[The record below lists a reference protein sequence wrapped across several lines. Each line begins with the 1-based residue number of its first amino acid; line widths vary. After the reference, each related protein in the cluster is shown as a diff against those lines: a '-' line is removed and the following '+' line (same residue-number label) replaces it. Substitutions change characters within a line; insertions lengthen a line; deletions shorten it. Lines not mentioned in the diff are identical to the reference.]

1 MKRLEAPRSM
11 EAQSYC
17 FNKGYKIY
25 PIPEGLDYRIQIEY
39 KGQTKLGEKTYSKT
53 EWYDAIWELYD
64 RIYGLL
70 NRLLHTLHNRQ
81 FISIAYLHV
90 LARYSARAGLLV

>member
-53 EWYDAIWELYD
+53 EWYDAIWELYE
-64 RIYGLL
+64 RIYK
-70 NRLLHTLHNRQ
+70 NAVQ
-81 FISIAYLHV
+81 
-90 LARYSARAGLLV
+90 

>member
-1 MKRLEAPRSM
+1 LNRGTKKRKLSALMKRLEASRNM

-64 RIYGLL
+64 KIYEKSSSSL
-70 NRLLHTLHNRQ
+70 
-81 FISIAYLHV
+81 
-90 LARYSARAGLLV
+90 

>member
-1 MKRLEAPRSM
+1 MKRLEASRNM

-39 KGQTKLGEKTYSKT
+39 KGQTKLGEKIYSKT

-64 RIYGLL
+64 RIYEKSSSSL
-70 NRLLHTLHNRQ
+70 
-81 FISIAYLHV
+81 
-90 LARYSARAGLLV
+90 